1 MEYLVAA
8 LVLLSAV
15 SYAVF
20 IAVNIEKGKG
30 WALDIA
36 RAISMLD
43 PQSVSHDLR
52 YRAMEAASSRP
63 EPEPTREPIVDRLA
77 A

>member
-8 LVLLSAV
+8 LVLLLAV

-43 PQSVSHDLR
+43 AQSASHDLR

-63 EPEPTREPIVDRLA
+63 EPEPPSEPVVDRLA

>member
-1 MEYLVAA
+1 MEYFVAA
-8 LVLLSAV
+8 LLLVLTV
-15 SYAVF
+15 TYAVVL
-20 IAVNIEKGKG
+20 AVNIEKGKG
-30 WALDIA
+30 WALEIA

-52 YRAMEAASSRP
+52 YRSMESPKTQPA
-63 EPEPTREPIVDRLA
+63 REPNREAVVDRLA